1 MDRASIQER
10 FGIVGTSDALKNVI
24 DRARQVAKTDISV
37 LLQGESGVGKE
48 LIAQALHE
56 LSMRRHEP
64 MVVVNCGAIPEG
76 LIESELF
83 GAEKGAYTGAVEQR
97 VGYFEEADGST
108 IFLDEIGEMPK
119 EAQVRLLRVLETG
132 KFSRVGASQQQQVD
146 VRIVAATN
154 KNLAEEVQAGRFR
167 KDLYYRLST
176 VLIDIPP
183 LRERPEDILPIFET
197 FLHEFSKEY
206 NSSRKTLTEDAEEL
220 LKDYRWPG
228 NVRELRNVAE
238 QVAVLLRADE
248 VTAEELRPLLRD
260 IGEAAPSTELMRV
273 DQQQERQQDEGSG
286 TDIRQRELLY
296 RAILEM
302 RMDLRELK
310 DQMGSL
316 MSNVGVVVP
325 RDVAERGDFPGDY
338 DDFVVVRNSDEGESY
353 RERPDRNEPGEVDSL
368 IRDVVYE
375 VDEEGPAR
383 PKPRGDR
390 SPPAE
395 ARQEDDVVPDPPA
408 RDQGEV
414 PTPSGDGSGPARSA
428 KGGRQAPAAERE
440 PVDEED
446 ELPTLEEAEKQLI
459 SRALKQFDGN
469 RRKTAQALGISERT
483 LYRKLKDID
492 EDL

>member
-24 DRARQVAKTDISV
+24 DRARQVAKTDITV
-37 LLQGESGVGKE
+37 LLEGESGVGKE
-48 LIAQALHE
+48 LIAQALHK

-83 GAEKGAYTGAVEQR
+83 GAEKGAYTGAVEER

-119 EAQVRLLRVLETG
+119 KAQVRLLRVLETG
-132 KFSRVGASQQQQVD
+132 KFSRVGASTQEQVD

-154 KNLAEEVQAGRFR
+154 KDLAEEVRAGRFR

-183 LRERPEDILPIFET
+183 LRERTEDLLPIFEN
-197 FLHEFSKEY
+197 FLHEFSQEY
-206 NSSRKTLTEDAEEL
+206 NSSRKTLTADAEEL
-220 LKDYRWPG
+220 LETYRWPG

-238 QVAVLLRADE
+238 QVAVLLREDE
-248 VTAEELRPLLRD
+248 VSADELRPLMRD
-260 IGEAAPSTELMRV
+260 TGEAAPSTDLMRV
-273 DQQQERQQDEGSG
+273 DREQEQQHEEGTGS
-286 TDIRQRELLY
+286 DIRQRELLY
-296 RAILEM
+296 RAVLEM

-310 DQMGSL
+310 DQMASL

-338 DDFVVVRNSDEGESY
+338 DDFVVVRNSDK
-353 RERPDRNEPGEVDSL
+353 PDDFRDHPEQNEPGEVDSL

-383 PKPRGDR
+383 PKPREQ
-390 SPPAE
+390 PPGGP
-395 ARQEDDVVPDPPA
+395 QGGVPN
-408 RDQGEV
+408 GER
-414 PTPSGDGSGPARSA
+414 PARSP
-428 KGGRQAPAAERE
+428 RPEEAPTSADSAEE
-440 PVDEED
+440 KEDEED
-446 ELPTLEEAEKQLI
+446 LPTLEEAEKQLI

-469 RRKTAQALGISERT
+469 RRKTAKALGISERT

>member
-10 FGIVGTSDALKNVI
+10 FGIVGPSDALKNVI
-24 DRARQVAKTDISV
+24 DRARQVAKTDITV
-37 LLQGESGVGKE
+37 LLEGESGVGKE
-48 LIAQALHE
+48 LIAEALHE

-83 GAEKGAYTGAVEQR
+83 GAEKGAYTGAVEKR

-108 IFLDEIGEMPK
+108 IFLDEIGEMPQ

-132 KFSRVGASQQQQVD
+132 KFSRVGASKQQQVD

-183 LRERPEDILPIFET
+183 LRERQEDILPIFEN

-206 NSSRKTLTEDAEEL
+206 NSSRKTLTADAEEL
-220 LKDYRWPG
+220 LETYRWPG

-238 QVAVLLRADE
+238 QVAVLLREEE
-248 VTAEELRPLLRD
+248 VSAEELRPLLRD
-260 IGEAAPSTELMRV
+260 IGQSAPSTDLMRV
-273 DQQQERQQDEGSG
+273 DREQEQRREEETSTGG
-286 TDIRQRELLY
+286 DIRQRELLY

-310 DQMGSL
+310 DQIGSL

-338 DDFVVVRNSDEGESY
+338 DDFVVVRNSDEGDGF
-353 RERPDRNEPGEVDSL
+353 RERPEREEPGEVDSL

-375 VDEEGPAR
+375 VDEDGPAR
-383 PKPRGDR
+383 PTPREQASDR
-390 SPPAE
+390 
-395 ARQEDDVVPDPPA
+395 RQERA
-408 RDQGEV
+408 
-414 PTPSGDGSGPARSA
+414 PSGEQAAPVPKPNDATPA
-428 KGGRQAPAAERE
+428 GE
-440 PVDEED
+440 PVRDAEDESEE

-469 RRKTAQALGISERT
+469 RRKTAKALGISERT

>member
-48 LIAQALHE
+48 LIAQVLHE

-132 KFSRVGASQQQQVD
+132 KFSRVGASTQQQVD

-154 KNLAEEVQAGRFR
+154 KDLAEEVQAGRFR

-176 VLIDIPP
+176 VLIDLPP
-183 LRERPEDILPIFET
+183 LRERPEDILPIFES
-197 FLHEFSKEY
+197 FLHEFSQEY
-206 NSSRKTLTEDAEEL
+206 SSSRKTLTEDAEEL
-220 LKDYRWPG
+220 LETYRWPG

-238 QVAVLLRADE
+238 QVAVLLREEEVSAD
-248 VTAEELRPLLRD
+248 ELRPLMRD
-260 IGEAAPSTELMRV
+260 IGEAAPSTDLMRV
-273 DQQQERQQDEGSG
+273 DRDPDQQREEESGS
-286 TDIRQRELLY
+286 DIRQRELLY

-338 DDFVVVRNSDEGESY
+338 DDFVVVRNADEADDFRDRPQ
-353 RERPDRNEPGEVDSL
+353 REEPGEVDAL

-383 PKPRGDR
+383 PTPREQRADR
-390 SPPAE
+390 RQGRAPNGVQQSESPEPA
-395 ARQEDDVVPDPPA
+395 D
-408 RDQGEV
+408 
-414 PTPSGDGSGPARSA
+414 
-428 KGGRQAPAAERE
+428 PAASAE
-440 PVDEED
+440 PIEEDEED
-446 ELPTLEEAEKQLI
+446 LPTLEEAEKQLI

>member
-10 FGIVGTSDALKNVI
+10 FGIVGTSDALRNVI
-24 DRARQVAKTDISV
+24 DRARQVAKTDITV
-37 LLQGESGVGKE
+37 LLEGESGVGKE
-48 LIAQALHE
+48 LIAQALHK

-83 GAEKGAYTGAVEQR
+83 GAEKGAYTGAVEER

-119 EAQVRLLRVLETG
+119 KAQVRLLRVLETG
-132 KFSRVGASQQQQVD
+132 KFSRVGASTQEQVD

-154 KNLAEEVQAGRFR
+154 KDLAEEVRAGRFR

-183 LRERPEDILPIFET
+183 LRERTEDILPIFEN
-197 FLHEFSKEY
+197 FLYEFSQEY
-206 NSSRKTLTEDAEEL
+206 NSSRKTLTADAEEL
-220 LKDYRWPG
+220 LETYRWPG

-238 QVAVLLRADE
+238 QVAVLLREDE
-248 VTAEELRPLLRD
+248 VSADELRPLMRD
-260 IGEAAPSTELMRV
+260 TGEAAPSTDLMRV
-273 DQQQERQQDEGSG
+273 DREQEQQHEEGSG
-286 TDIRQRELLY
+286 SDIRQRELLY
-296 RAILEM
+296 RAVLEM

-310 DQMGSL
+310 DQMASL

-338 DDFVVVRNSDEGESY
+338 DDFVVVRNSDK
-353 RERPDRNEPGEVDSL
+353 PDDFRDHPEQNEPGEVDSL

-383 PKPRGDR
+383 PKPREQ
-390 SPPAE
+390 PPGGP
-395 ARQEDDVVPDPPA
+395 QGGVPN
-408 RDQGEV
+408 GER
-414 PTPSGDGSGPARSA
+414 PARSP
-428 KGGRQAPAAERE
+428 RPEEAPTPAESAE
-440 PVDEED
+440 EKEDEED
-446 ELPTLEEAEKQLI
+446 LPTLEEAEKQLI

-469 RRKTAQALGISERT
+469 RRKTAKALGISERT

>member
-10 FGIVGTSDALKNVI
+10 FGIVGTSDALRNVI
-24 DRARQVAKTDISV
+24 DRARQVAKTDITV
-37 LLQGESGVGKE
+37 LLEGESGVGKE
-48 LIAQALHE
+48 LIAQALHK

-83 GAEKGAYTGAVEQR
+83 GAEKGAYTGAVEER

-119 EAQVRLLRVLETG
+119 KAQVRLLRVLETG
-132 KFSRVGASQQQQVD
+132 KFSRVGASTQEQVD

-154 KNLAEEVQAGRFR
+154 KDLAEEVRAGRFR

-183 LRERPEDILPIFET
+183 LRERTEDLLPIFEN
-197 FLHEFSKEY
+197 FLHEFSQEY
-206 NSSRKTLTEDAEEL
+206 NSSRKTLTADAEEL
-220 LKDYRWPG
+220 LETYRWPG

-238 QVAVLLRADE
+238 QVAVLLREDE
-248 VTAEELRPLLRD
+248 VSADELRPLMRD
-260 IGEAAPSTELMRV
+260 TGEAAPSTDLMRV
-273 DQQQERQQDEGSG
+273 DREQEQQHEEGTGS
-286 TDIRQRELLY
+286 DIRQRELLY
-296 RAILEM
+296 RAVLEM

-310 DQMGSL
+310 DQMASL

-338 DDFVVVRNSDEGESY
+338 DDFVVVRNSDK
-353 RERPDRNEPGEVDSL
+353 PDDFRDHPEQNEPGEVDSL

-383 PKPRGDR
+383 PKPREQ
-390 SPPAE
+390 PPGGP
-395 ARQEDDVVPDPPA
+395 QGGVPN
-408 RDQGEV
+408 GER
-414 PTPSGDGSGPARSA
+414 PARSP
-428 KGGRQAPAAERE
+428 RPEEAPTPAESAE
-440 PVDEED
+440 EKEDEED
-446 ELPTLEEAEKQLI
+446 LPTLEEAEKQLI

-469 RRKTAQALGISERT
+469 RRKTAKALGISERT

>member
-10 FGIVGTSDALKNVI
+10 FGIVGTSDALRNVI
-24 DRARQVAKTDISV
+24 DRARQVAKTDITV
-37 LLQGESGVGKE
+37 LLEGESGVGKE
-48 LIAQALHE
+48 LIAQALHK

-83 GAEKGAYTGAVEQR
+83 GAEKGAYTGAVEER

-108 IFLDEIGEMPK
+108 IFLDEI
-119 EAQVRLLRVLETG
+119 
-132 KFSRVGASQQQQVD
+132 D
-146 VRIVAATN
+146 
-154 KNLAEEVQAGRFR
+154 LAEEVRAGRFR

-183 LRERPEDILPIFET
+183 LRERTEDILPIFEN
-197 FLHEFSKEY
+197 FLYEFSQEY
-206 NSSRKTLTEDAEEL
+206 NSSRKTLTADAEEL
-220 LKDYRWPG
+220 LETYRWPG

-238 QVAVLLRADE
+238 QVAVLLREDE
-248 VTAEELRPLLRD
+248 VSADELRPLMRD
-260 IGEAAPSTELMRV
+260 TGEAAPSTDLMRV
-273 DQQQERQQDEGSG
+273 DREQEQQHEEGTGS
-286 TDIRQRELLY
+286 DIRQRELLY

-310 DQMGSL
+310 DQMASL

-338 DDFVVVRNSDEGESY
+338 DDFVVVRNSDK
-353 RERPDRNEPGEVDSL
+353 PDDFRDHPEQNEPGEVDSL

-383 PKPRGDR
+383 PKPREQ
-390 SPPAE
+390 PPGGP
-395 ARQEDDVVPDPPA
+395 QGGVPN
-408 RDQGEV
+408 GER
-414 PTPSGDGSGPARSA
+414 PARSP
-428 KGGRQAPAAERE
+428 RPEEAPSPAESAE
-440 PVDEED
+440 EKEDEED
-446 ELPTLEEAEKQLI
+446 LPTLEEAEKQLI

-469 RRKTAQALGISERT
+469 RRKTAKALGISERT

>member
-10 FGIVGTSDALKNVI
+10 FGIVGSSDALKNVI
-24 DRARQVAKTDISV
+24 DRARQVAKTDITV
-37 LLQGESGVGKE
+37 LLEGESGVGKE
-48 LIAQALHE
+48 LIAEVLHE

-83 GAEKGAYTGAVEQR
+83 GAEKGAYTGAVEER

-119 EAQVRLLRVLETG
+119 NAQVRLLRVLETG
-132 KFSRVGASQQQQVD
+132 KFSRVGASKQQQVD

-183 LRERPEDILPIFET
+183 LRERTEDILPIFEN
-197 FLHEFSKEY
+197 FLYEFSQEY

-220 LKDYRWPG
+220 LKTYRWPG

-238 QVAVLLRADE
+238 QVAVLLREEEVSAD
-248 VTAEELRPLLRD
+248 ELRPLMRD
-260 IGEAAPSTELMRV
+260 IGQSAPSTDLMRV
-273 DQQQERQQDEGSG
+273 DHEQEKHQEGRESTG
-286 TDIRQRELLY
+286 GDIRQRELLY

-310 DQMGSL
+310 DQIGSL

-338 DDFVVVRNSDEGESY
+338 DDFVVVRNQEEGDDFRGRPE
-353 RERPDRNEPGEVDSL
+353 REEPGEVDSL

-383 PKPRGDR
+383 PTPREKRPDR
-390 SPPAE
+390 RSSRVPNGEHRASTPEEPPTA
-395 ARQEDDVVPDPPA
+395 
-408 RDQGEV
+408 
-414 PTPSGDGSGPARSA
+414 
-428 KGGRQAPAAERE
+428 E
-440 PVDEED
+440 PVDEDEADEDD

-459 SRALKQFDGN
+459 SRALQQFDGN
-469 RRKTAQALGISERT
+469 RRKTAKALGISERT

>member
-10 FGIVGTSDALKNVI
+10 FGIVGTSDALRNVI
-24 DRARQVAKTDISV
+24 DRARQVAKTDITV
-37 LLQGESGVGKE
+37 LLEGESGVGKE
-48 LIAQALHE
+48 LIAQALHK

-83 GAEKGAYTGAVEQR
+83 GAEKGAYTGAVEER

-119 EAQVRLLRVLETG
+119 KAQVRLLRVLETG
-132 KFSRVGASQQQQVD
+132 KFSRVGASTQEQVD

-154 KNLAEEVQAGRFR
+154 KDLAEEVRAGRFR

-183 LRERPEDILPIFET
+183 LRERTEDLLPIFEN
-197 FLHEFSKEY
+197 FLHEFSQEY
-206 NSSRKTLTEDAEEL
+206 NSSRKTLTADAEEL
-220 LKDYRWPG
+220 LETYRWPG

-238 QVAVLLRADE
+238 QVAVLLREDE
-248 VTAEELRPLLRD
+248 VSADELRPLMRD
-260 IGEAAPSTELMRV
+260 TGEAAPSTDLMRV
-273 DQQQERQQDEGSG
+273 DREQEQQHEEGTGS
-286 TDIRQRELLY
+286 DIRQRELLY
-296 RAILEM
+296 RAVLEM

-310 DQMGSL
+310 DQMASL

-338 DDFVVVRNSDEGESY
+338 DDFVVVRNSDK
-353 RERPDRNEPGEVDSL
+353 PDDFRDHPEQNEPGEVDSL

-383 PKPRGDR
+383 PKPREQ
-390 SPPAE
+390 PPGGP
-395 ARQEDDVVPDPPA
+395 QGGVPNEE
-408 RDQGEV
+408 R
-414 PTPSGDGSGPARSA
+414 PARSP
-428 KGGRQAPAAERE
+428 RPEEAPTPAESAE
-440 PVDEED
+440 EKEDEED
-446 ELPTLEEAEKQLI
+446 LPTLEEAEKQLI

-469 RRKTAQALGISERT
+469 RRKTAKALGISERT